1 MAGIPYLWK
10 VNRKA
15 NSMKQDQIKN
25 TENSNKFVTPPP
37 NTEAT
42 DYRAMYS
49 GSMTSRLAAT
59 FPSFSK
65 ILDLDDISGIAT
77 IEDPTGQLMLSIDG
91 YSPEDRLNIF
101 THKLNHILLIEL
113 TKQNSY
119 QEKDKSKINE
129 RVRIPLTDIVEM
141 LGLEDTPTNRKNVR
155 RKVQEGL
162 ETLFKSR
169 LSWTET
175 GYDYKKKTT
184 APIDFGDIRV
194 ITAKGIRNNIITVA
208 FDRELAFKLVNDY
221 VMEIPLDLFKI
232 DERNLNCYP
241 LSIKM
246 LQHYN
251 MTSNVK
257 RSTHNI
263 LSVKTLLNYC
273 PSIPDIEVVR
283 NSNYRSTTNRIIDP
297 FEKALDQIAE
307 TVEGFYWNYCNPNKE
322 CLDDEQITVSDY
334 DTFIN
339 LLVHF
344 EFTTHKHHQAD
355 LKFLE

>member
-59 FPSFSK
+59 LPSFSK
-65 ILDLDDISGIAT
+65 ILDLDDISGMAT
-77 IEDPTGQLMLSIDG
+77 IEDPTGQLMFSIDG
-91 YSPEDRLNIF
+91 YVPEDKLNIF
-101 THKLNHILLIEL
+101 THKLNHILLIKL
-113 TKQNSY
+113 TEQNNY
-119 QEKDKSKINE
+119 GEKDKSKINE
-129 RVRIPLTDIVEM
+129 KVRIPLADIVEM
-141 LGLEDTPTNRKNVR
+141 LGLESTPTNRKNVR
-155 RKVQEGL
+155 RKVEQGL

-169 LSWTET
+169 LSWTEAV
-175 GYDYKKKTT
+175 YNHKSKTT
-184 APIDFGDIRV
+184 EPTDFGDMRI
-194 ITAKGIRNNIITVA
+194 ITAKGIRNNVVSA
-208 FDRELAFKLVNDY
+208 VFDRELAFKLVNDY
-221 VMEIPLDLFKI
+221 IMQIPLDLFRI

-263 LSVKTLLNYC
+263 LSVKTLLNFC

-283 NSNYRSTTNRIIDP
+283 NSNYRSITNRIIDP

-307 TVEGFYWNYCNPNKE
+307 TVEGFYWNYCNSNKE

-344 EFTTHKHHQAD
+344 EFKSHKHYQAN
-355 LKFLE
+355 LEYLE

>member
-1 MAGIPYLWK
+1 MNK
-10 VNRKA
+10 KDTDNT
-15 NSMKQDQIKN
+15 KQFIL
-25 TENSNKFVTPPP
+25 PPP
-37 NTEAT
+37 NIEAT
-42 DYRAMYS
+42 DYKAMYS

-59 FPSFSK
+59 LPSFSK
-65 ILDLDDISGIAT
+65 ILDLDDISGMAT

-91 YSPEDRLNIF
+91 YSPEDKLNIF
-101 THKLNHILLIEL
+101 THKLNHILLIKL
-113 TKQNSY
+113 TEQNNY
-119 QEKDKSKINE
+119 KEKDKSKINE
-129 RVRIPLTDIVEM
+129 KVRIPLADIVEM
-141 LGLEDTPTNRKNVR
+141 LGLENTKANRNNVR
-155 RKVQEGL
+155 RKVEQGL

-169 LSWTET
+169 LSWTEAV
-175 GYDYKKKTT
+175 YNHKSKTT
-184 APIDFGDIRV
+184 EPIDFGDMRI
-194 ITAKGIRNNIITVA
+194 ITAKGIRNNVVSA
-208 FDRELAFKLVNDY
+208 VFDRELAFKLVNDY
-221 VMEIPLDLFKI
+221 VMEIPLDLFRI

-263 LSVKTLLNYC
+263 LSVKTLLNFC

-334 DTFIN
+334 DTFID

-344 EFTTHKHHQAD
+344 EFKTHKHYQSN

>member
-1 MAGIPYLWK
+1 MNK
-10 VNRKA
+10 KDTDNT
-15 NSMKQDQIKN
+15 KQFIL
-25 TENSNKFVTPPP
+25 PPP
-37 NTEAT
+37 NIEAT
-42 DYRAMYS
+42 DYKAMYS

-59 FPSFSK
+59 LPSFSK
-65 ILDLDDISGIAT
+65 ILDLDDISGMAT
-77 IEDPTGQLMLSIDG
+77 IEDPTGQLMFSIDG
-91 YSPEDRLNIF
+91 YVPEDKLNIF
-101 THKLNHILLIEL
+101 THKLNHILLIKL
-113 TKQNSY
+113 TEQNNY
-119 QEKDKSKINE
+119 GEKDKSKINE
-129 RVRIPLTDIVEM
+129 KVRIPLADIVEM
-141 LGLEDTPTNRKNVR
+141 LGLENTKANRNNVR
-155 RKVQEGL
+155 RKVEQGL

-169 LSWTET
+169 LSWTEAV
-175 GYDYKKKTT
+175 YNHKSKTT
-184 APIDFGDIRV
+184 EPTDFGDMRV

-221 VMEIPLDLFKI
+221 IMQIPLDLFRI

-263 LSVKTLLNYC
+263 LSVKTLLNFC

-283 NSNYRSTTNRIIDP
+283 NSNSRSITNRIIDP

-334 DTFIN
+334 DTFID

-344 EFTTHKHHQAD
+344 EFKTHKHYQSN